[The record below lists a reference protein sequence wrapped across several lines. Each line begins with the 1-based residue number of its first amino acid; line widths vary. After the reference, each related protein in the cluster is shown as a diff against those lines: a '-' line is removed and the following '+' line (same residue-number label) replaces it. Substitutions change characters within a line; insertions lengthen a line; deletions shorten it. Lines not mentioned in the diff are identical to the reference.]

1 MRGVAVDFA
10 WNDTFVKRHGDAIAT
25 VAIGDRNELGA
36 IRAVSASAPGSTL
49 SLPDHLARNDF
60 RARVVQCHAHRL
72 RRRRPRV
79 ADSNRPRLDVMP
91 SRPLRGHDRRATA
104 SHRVGDPG
112 AAGREGTR

>member
-79 ADSNRPRLDVMP
+79 ADSSQPRLDMMA
-91 SRPLRGHDRRATA
+91 SGPLRGREWRTVAA
-104 SHRVGDPG
+104 HRLDHPG
-112 AAGREGTR
+112 TVREGTR

>member
-60 RARVVQCHAHRL
+60 
-72 RRRRPRV
+72 
-79 ADSNRPRLDVMP
+79 
-91 SRPLRGHDRRATA
+91 
-104 SHRVGDPG
+104 
-112 AAGREGTR
+112 GRESSSATHTDSAVAVRESPIAANRAST